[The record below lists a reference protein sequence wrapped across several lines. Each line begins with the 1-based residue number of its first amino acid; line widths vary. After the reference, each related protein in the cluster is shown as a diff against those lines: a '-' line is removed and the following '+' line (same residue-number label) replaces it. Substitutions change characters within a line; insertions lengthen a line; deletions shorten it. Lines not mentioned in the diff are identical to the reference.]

1 MSQTVERPE
10 QAPHEAPAWW
20 TAARLPGEAGAAETA
35 GGGRPGWARLA
46 DSVLASLPVD
56 GDWPAPVEADGD
68 RVFRHAVLP
77 FAAAA
82 RELLVERVP
91 AAEGVWAGVETWL
104 CGQLTALA
112 ARTFVVE
119 LHSAGKA
126 GLLRGTTGRDRFVDF
141 LRLLGG
147 RGYLTEVLGRHP
159 LLARLLAQTCLR
171 TVEAVA
177 ELLTRFAADRA
188 ALRDGLLAGSAA
200 ELSELTLGAG
210 DVHSGGRAVALLGFA
225 DGRRLV
231 YKPRPLGL
239 LARWGELLRWFA
251 EERPGLAPRPL
262 GVLARDGYGWAE
274 YVPARPCADQAGVEL
289 FYRRQG
295 ALLALLYALDA
306 TDMHCENLVACGDQP
321 MLVDV
326 ETLFHPAFTSLTR
339 NGPDPAAAALH
350 RSVAR
355 TALLPTLML
364 GEHGALD
371 VSAFGGGNG
380 EQSPGE
386 VPHWTGAGTDDMR
399 LAHGPRPYA
408 GGANR
413 PVLAGAEVDAGMY
426 RQSLLS
432 GFRAAYE
439 SLVDRRAELLEG
451 ALARF
456 AGEEIRLVMR
466 PTQVYATL
474 LTAATHPAHLAD
486 GAARPEAFAALAE
499 DQGKAHLPALVP
511 HEIAELCA
519 GDVPVF
525 TAAADSVDV
534 TTGTGT
540 VLPGLLAASGL
551 DQARAKIAQL
561 SAEDLREQ
569 EWFVEATLATRRP
582 EVRHSAGT
590 PLPGAVAAVVPD
602 SQHLLALASAIG
614 DDLVARAAHDDGR
627 ANWVG
632 LELLEGRHWL
642 VLPMGA
648 GLAEGYCGTALFLA
662 QLGDLTG
669 TARYSELAAK
679 AVRTLPVLV
688 EVLAEHPELAREVGS
703 GGFFGLGG
711 ICYALARLASLL
723 GDSALTAC
731 LPAAIAATAAADAAA
746 PAGVGE
752 GTAGALAAMHAV
764 YAESGLPEAAA
775 LAATLSR
782 RLAGAPRPTAPG
794 FLWGTA
800 GVDWALGRA
809 GTTADSAGGG
819 LGRAG
824 AGLGWAGAT
833 AADSVAGDPGRAGAA
848 AANSLTGNPGEAGA
862 TARGDWA
869 AATTANPLTGN
880 PGERSGQAGAT
891 AGVGQAGATAA
902 IPLDANLGW
911 CSGLAGQVLA
921 TAAAPGSAGLQPGT
935 AAARRADAFSTAV
948 AARPPSSDQSLCH
961 GELGTLEALVVLAGQ
976 GHEPA
981 VSALRR
987 ATSRLVGAVEGHGL
1001 QCGTPH
1007 GVASPGLLTG
1017 TGGIGFGLLR
1027 VGFAERVPSVLL
1039 LEPSG
1044 LTGK

>member
-20 TAARLPGEAGAAETA
+20 TAARLPGEAG
-35 GGGRPGWARLA
+35 GDRPAWALLA
-46 DSVLASLPVD
+46 DEVLASLPVE
-56 GDWPAPVEADGD
+56 GDWPVPVEADGD

-77 FAAAA
+77 FAAAT

-91 AAEGVWAGVETWL
+91 AAERLWAGIETWL

-126 GLLRGTTGRDRFVDF
+126 GLLRGATGRDRFVDF

-147 RGYLTEVLGRHP
+147 RGHLTEVLGRHP

-171 TVEAVA
+171 TVDAVA

-188 ALRDGLLAGSAA
+188 ALRAGLLAGSSA

-239 LARWGELLRWFA
+239 LARWGDLLRWFA

-326 ETLFHPAFTSLTR
+326 ETLFHPAFTALTR

-413 PVLAGAEVDAGMY
+413 PVLADTEVDAGMY

-439 SLVDRRAELLEG
+439 SLVDRRAELLGG
-451 ALARF
+451 ALAGF

-474 LTAATHPAHLAD
+474 LTAATHPAHLTA

-499 DQGKAHLPALVP
+499 DHGKAHLPALVP
-511 HEIAELCA
+511 HEITELCA

-534 TTGTGT
+534 TTGTGA
-540 VLPGLLAASGL
+540 VLPGLLATSGL

-561 SAEDLREQ
+561 CAEDLREQ

-582 EVRHSAGT
+582 EVRHSAGA
-590 PLPGAVAAVVPD
+590 PLPGAVPAVVPD

-614 DDLVARAAHDDGR
+614 DDLVARAAHDEGR

-632 LELLEGRHWL
+632 LELLDGRHWL

-711 ICYALARLASLL
+711 ICYTLARLASLL

-731 LPAAIAATAAADAAA
+731 LPAAIAA
-746 PAGVGE
+746 
-752 GTAGALAAMHAV
+752 
-764 YAESGLPEAAA
+764 
-775 LAATLSR
+775 
-782 RLAGAPRPTAPG
+782 
-794 FLWGTA
+794 
-800 GVDWALGRA
+800 
-809 GTTADSAGGG
+809 
-819 LGRAG
+819 
-824 AGLGWAGAT
+824 
-833 AADSVAGDPGRAGAA
+833 
-848 AANSLTGNPGEAGA
+848 
-862 TARGDWA
+862 
-869 AATTANPLTGN
+869 
-880 PGERSGQAGAT
+880 
-891 AGVGQAGATAA
+891 
-902 IPLDANLGW
+902 
-911 CSGLAGQVLA
+911 
-921 TAAAPGSAGLQPGT
+921 
-935 AAARRADAFSTAV
+935 
-948 AARPPSSDQSLCH
+948 
-961 GELGTLEALVVLAGQ
+961 
-976 GHEPA
+976 
-981 VSALRR
+981 
-987 ATSRLVGAVEGHGL
+987 
-1001 QCGTPH
+1001 
-1007 GVASPGLLTG
+1007 
-1017 TGGIGFGLLR
+1017 
-1027 VGFAERVPSVLL
+1027 
-1039 LEPSG
+1039 
-1044 LTGK
+1044 

>member
-1 MSQTVERPE
+1 VSQTVERPE

-20 TAARLPGEAGAAETA
+20 TAARLPGE
-35 GGGRPGWARLA
+35 GGSDRPAWALLA
-46 DSVLASLPVD
+46 DEVLAALPAE
-56 GDWPAPVEADGD
+56 GDWPAPVDAEGD

-77 FAAAA
+77 FLTAA
-82 RELLVERVP
+82 RDLLIEREP
-91 AAEGVWAGVETWL
+91 AAGRVWSGVETWL

-112 ARTFVVE
+112 ARTFVLE
-119 LHSAGKA
+119 LHSAKKA
-126 GLLRGTTGRDRFVDF
+126 GLLRGATGRDRFVDF
-141 LRLLGG
+141 LRLLGS
-147 RGYLTEVLGRHP
+147 RGHLSEVLGRHP
-159 LLARLLAQTCLR
+159 VLARLLAQTCLR
-171 TVEAVA
+171 TVDAVA
-177 ELLTRFAADRA
+177 ELLARFAADRA
-188 ALRDGLLAGSAA
+188 ALRAGLLAGSAA

-210 DVHSGGRAVALLGFA
+210 DVHSGGRAVAVLGFA
-225 DGRRLV
+225 DGRQLV

-239 LARWGELLRWFA
+239 LARWSGLLRWFA
-251 EERPGLAPRPL
+251 EERPGLAPRPV

-306 TDMHCENLVACGDQP
+306 TDMHCENLIACGDQP

-399 LAHGPRPYA
+399 LARGPLPYA

-439 SLVDRRAELLEG
+439 SLVDRRAELLAPG
-451 ALARF
+451 GVLAAF

-466 PTQVYATL
+466 PTQVYVTL
-474 LTAATHPAHLAD
+474 LTDSTHPAHLTA
-486 GAARPEAFAALAE
+486 GAARPEAFASLGE
-499 DQGKAHLPALVP
+499 DHGKAHLPALVP
-511 HEIAELCA
+511 HEITELCD

-525 TAAADSVDV
+525 TTAAGSVDV
-534 TTGTGT
+534 TTGTGV

-551 DQARAKIAQL
+551 DQARAKITQL
-561 SAEDLREQ
+561 CAEDLREQ

-582 EVRHSAGT
+582 EVRHGAGA

-614 DDLVARAAHDDGR
+614 DDLVARAAHDDVR

-632 LELLEGRHWL
+632 LELLDGRHWL

-662 QLGDLTG
+662 QLGELTG
-669 TARYSELAAK
+669 TSRYSELAAK

-723 GDSALTAC
+723 GDRTLAAC

-746 PAGVGE
+746 PVGVGE

-764 YAESGLPEAAA
+764 HAESGLPEAAA
-775 LAATLSR
+775 LAATLAR
-782 RLAGAPRPTAPG
+782 RLAGAPRPAASG
-794 FLWGTA
+794 FLWGSA

-809 GTTADSAGGG
+809 G
-819 LGRAG
+819 RI
-824 AGLGWAGAT
+824 
-833 AADSVAGDPGRAGAA
+833 AA
-848 AANSLTGNPGEAGA
+848 A
-862 TARGDWA
+862 
-869 AATTANPLTGN
+869 
-880 PGERSGQAGAT
+880 
-891 AGVGQAGATAA
+891 
-902 IPLDANLGW
+902 PLDDDRDGDLGW
-911 CSGLAGQVLA
+911 CSGLAGRVLA
-921 TAAAPGSAGLQPGT
+921 AAAGPGF
-935 AAARRADAFSTAV
+935 AARAADAFSAAV
-948 AARPPSSDQSLCH
+948 AARPPSTDQSLCH

-976 GHEPA
+976 GHEPS

-1027 VGFAERVPSVLL
+1027 VGFAEQVPSVLL

-1044 LTGK
+1044 HLRK

>member
-10 QAPHEAPAWW
+10 QAPREASAWW
-20 TAARLPGEAGAAETA
+20 TAARLPGEAGES
-35 GGGRPGWARLA
+35 GDRPGWALLT
-46 DSVLASLPVD
+46 DDVLAALPAE
-56 GDWPAPVEADGD
+56 GDWPAPVGADGD

-77 FAAAA
+77 FLAATRSLLVSRVAAA
-82 RELLVERVP
+82 EP
-91 AAEGVWAGVETWL
+91 VWPGVETWL

-112 ARTFVVE
+112 ARTFVLE
-119 LHSAGKA
+119 LHSAKKA
-126 GLLRGTTGRDRFVDF
+126 GLLRGATGRDRFVDF
-141 LRLLGG
+141 LRLLGS
-147 RGYLTEVLGRHP
+147 RDHLTGVLTRHP

-171 TVEAVA
+171 TADAVA
-177 ELLTRFAADRA
+177 ELLTRFAADHAQLRA
-188 ALRDGLLAGSAA
+188 GLLAGSTA

-210 DVHSGGRAVALLGFA
+210 DVHSGGRAVAVLGFA

-239 LARWGELLRWFA
+239 LARWGDLLRWFA
-251 EERPGLAPRPL
+251 QVRPGLAPRPL

-306 TDMHCENLVACGDQP
+306 TDMHCENLIAAGDQP

-326 ETLFHPAFTSLTR
+326 ETLFHPAFTALTR
-339 NGPDPAAAALH
+339 NGPDPAAAALR

-380 EQSPGE
+380 EPSPVE
-386 VPHWTGAGTDDMR
+386 VPHWAGAGTDDMR
-399 LAHGPRPYA
+399 LAHGPLPYA

-439 SLVDRRAELLEG
+439 SLVDRRAELLG
-451 ALARF
+451 GVLDAF

-466 PTQVYATL
+466 PTQVYVTL
-474 LTAATHPAHLAD
+474 LTAATHPAHLTA
-486 GAARPEAFAALAE
+486 GAARPAAFASLAE
-499 DQGKAHLPALVP
+499 DHGKAHLPTLVS
-511 HEIAELCA
+511 HEITELCA

-525 TAAADSVDV
+525 TTAAGSVDV
-534 TTGTGT
+534 TTGTGE

-561 SAEDLREQ
+561 CAEDLREQ

-582 EVRHSAGT
+582 EVRHRAGA

-632 LELLEGRHWL
+632 LELLDGRHWL

-662 QLGDLTG
+662 QLGRLTG

-679 AVRTLPVLV
+679 AVRTLPMLV

-723 GDSALTAC
+723 GDSALAAC

-764 YAESGLPEAAA
+764 HAESGLPEAAE

-782 RLAGAPRPTAPG
+782 RLAGAPRPAAPG
-794 FLWGTA
+794 FLWGAA
-800 GVDWALGRA
+800 GVDWALGR
-809 GTTADSAGGG
+809 GGRTAVDAVS
-819 LGRAG
+819 
-824 AGLGWAGAT
+824 
-833 AADSVAGDPGRAGAA
+833 GD
-848 AANSLTGNPGEAGA
+848 
-862 TARGDWA
+862 
-869 AATTANPLTGN
+869 
-880 PGERSGQAGAT
+880 
-891 AGVGQAGATAA
+891 
-902 IPLDANLGW
+902 LGW
-911 CSGLAGQVLA
+911 CSGVAGRVLA
-921 TAAAPGSAGLQPGT
+921 A
-935 AAARRADAFSTAV
+935 AAARGQAGPPPGPATQAADSFSAAV
-948 AARPPSSDQSLCH
+948 AARPPSADQSLCH
-961 GELGTLEALVVLAGQ
+961 GELGTLETLVVLAGQ
-976 GHEPA
+976 GHEPS

-1027 VGFAERVPSVLL
+1027 VGFAEQVPSVLL

-1044 LTGK
+1044 RHQ

>member
-1 MSQTVERPE
+1 VSQTVERPE
-10 QAPHEAPAWW
+10 QAPQEASTWW
-20 TAARLPGEAGAAETA
+20 TAARLPGETGD
-35 GGGRPGWARLA
+35 GRPAWALLA
-46 DSVLASLPVD
+46 DEVLAAVPAE
-56 GDWPAPVEADGD
+56 GDWPAPVEAEGD
-68 RVFRHAVLP
+68 LVFRHALLP
-77 FAAAA
+77 FLAATHD
-82 RELLVERVP
+82 LLVEREP
-91 AAEGVWAGVETWL
+91 AAERVWPGVETWL
-104 CGQLTALA
+104 CGQLASLA
-112 ARTFVVE
+112 ARTFVLE
-119 LHSAGKA
+119 LHSAKKA
-126 GLLRGTTGRDRFVDF
+126 GLLGGATGRDRFVDF
-141 LRLLGG
+141 LRLLGS
-147 RGYLTEVLGRHP
+147 RGHLTGVLTRHP

-171 TVEAVA
+171 TADAVA

-188 ALRDGLLAGSAA
+188 ALRAGLLAGSAA

-210 DVHSGGRAVALLGFA
+210 DVHSGGRAVAVLGFA

-239 LARWGELLRWFA
+239 LARWSDLLRWFA

-274 YVPARPCADQAGVEL
+274 HVPALPCPDQAGVEL

-306 TDMHCENLVACGDQP
+306 TDMHCENLIASGDQP

-326 ETLFHPAFTSLTR
+326 ETLFHPAFTARTR

-371 VSAFGGGNG
+371 VSGFGGGNG
-380 EQSPGE
+380 EQTPDE
-386 VPHWTGAGTDDMR
+386 VPHWSGAGTDEMR
-399 LAHGPRPYA
+399 LARGRLPYA

-413 PVLAGAEVDAGMY
+413 PVLAGVEVDAGMY

-432 GFRAAYE
+432 GFRSAYE
-439 SLVDRRAELLEG
+439 SLVDRRAELLAPGG
-451 ALARF
+451 ALAGF

-474 LTAATHPAHLAD
+474 LTAATHPAHLAT
-486 GAARPEAFAALAE
+486 GAARPEAFASLAE
-499 DQGKAHLPALVP
+499 DHAKAHLPQLVP
-511 HEIAELCA
+511 HEITELCA

-525 TAAADSVDV
+525 TAAAGSVDV
-534 TTGTGT
+534 TTGTGA
-540 VLPGLLAASGL
+540 VLPGLLAASGI
-551 DQARAKIAQL
+551 DQARAKIAQMC
-561 SAEDLREQ
+561 AEDLREQ

-582 EVRHSAGT
+582 EVRHGAGA

-614 DDLVARAAHDDGR
+614 DDLVARAAHDDVR

-632 LELLEGRHWL
+632 LELLDGRHWL

-662 QLGDLTG
+662 QLGKLTG
-669 TARYSELAAK
+669 TARYTELAAK

-723 GDSALTAC
+723 GDSTLTAC
-731 LPAAIAATAAADAAA
+731 LPAAVAATAAADAAA

-764 YAESGLPEAAA
+764 HAESGLPEAAA

-782 RLAGAPRPTAPG
+782 RLAGAPRPAAPG
-794 FLWGTA
+794 FLWGAA
-800 GVDWALGRA
+800 GVDWALGRGDA
-809 GTTADSAGGG
+809 TTADS
-819 LGRAG
+819 
-824 AGLGWAGAT
+824 
-833 AADSVAGDPGRAGAA
+833 VPGD
-848 AANSLTGNPGEAGA
+848 
-862 TARGDWA
+862 
-869 AATTANPLTGN
+869 
-880 PGERSGQAGAT
+880 
-891 AGVGQAGATAA
+891 
-902 IPLDANLGW
+902 LGW
-911 CSGLAGQVLA
+911 CSGLAGRVLA
-921 TAAAPGSAGLQPGT
+921 AAASPARAGVVPES
-935 AAARRADAFSTAV
+935 ADAFSTAV
-948 AARPPSSDQSLCH
+948 AARPPSTDQSLCH

-976 GHEPA
+976 GHEPSA
-981 VSALRR
+981 SALRR
-987 ATSRLVGAVEGHGL
+987 AASRLVGAVEGHGL

-1007 GVASPGLLTG
+1007 GVTSPGLLTG

-1027 VGFAERVPSVLL
+1027 VGFPEQVPSVLL

-1044 LTGK
+1044 RP

>member
-1 MSQTVERPE
+1 VSQTVERPE
-10 QAPHEAPAWW
+10 QAPREAPAWW
-20 TAARLPGEAGAAETA
+20 TAARLPGEAAEAGEA
-35 GGGRPGWARLA
+35 GGDRPGWALLT
-46 DSVLASLPVD
+46 DEVLASLPAE
-56 GDWPAPVEADGD
+56 GDWPAPLDTDAGGD

-77 FAAAA
+77 FAAATRA
-82 RELLVERVP
+82 LLVAGEP
-91 AAEGVWAGVETWL
+91 AAERVWPGVETWL

-112 ARTFVVE
+112 SRTFVLE
-119 LHSAGKA
+119 LHSAKKA
-126 GLLRGTTGRDRFVDF
+126 GLLRGATGRDRFVDF

-147 RGYLTEVLGRHP
+147 RDHLAGVLARHP

-171 TVEAVA
+171 TADAVA

-188 ALRDGLLAGSAA
+188 ALRAGLLAGGQV

-210 DVHSGGRAVALLGFA
+210 DVHSGGRAVAVLGFA

-239 LARWGELLRWFA
+239 LARWGDLLRWFA
-251 EERPGLAPRPL
+251 QARPGLAPRPL
-262 GVLARDGYGWAE
+262 SVLARDGYGWAE

-326 ETLFHPAFTSLTR
+326 ETLFHPAFTALTR
-339 NGPDPAAAALH
+339 NGPDPAAAALT

-380 EQSPGE
+380 EPSPVE

-399 LAHGPRPYA
+399 LAHGPLPYA

-439 SLVDRRAELLEG
+439 SLVDRRAELLAPGG
-451 ALARF
+451 ALAGF
-456 AGEEIRLVMR
+456 ADEEIRLVMR
-466 PTQVYATL
+466 PTQVYVTL
-474 LTAATHPAHLAD
+474 LTAATHPAHLTA
-486 GAARPEAFAALAE
+486 GAARPEAFASLAE
-499 DQGKAHLPALVP
+499 DRAKAHLPLLVP
-511 HEIAELCA
+511 HEITELCA

-525 TAAADSVDV
+525 TAAAGSVDV
-534 TTGTGT
+534 TTGTGA

-561 SAEDLREQ
+561 CAEDLREQ

-582 EVRHSAGT
+582 EVRHRAGA

-632 LELLEGRHWL
+632 LELLDGRHWL

-662 QLGDLTG
+662 QLGNLTG

-679 AVRTLPVLV
+679 AVRTLPALV

-723 GDSALTAC
+723 GDRALAAC
-731 LPAAIAATAAADAAA
+731 LPAAISATAAADAAA

-764 YAESGLPEAAA
+764 HAESGLPEAAA

-782 RLAGAPRPTAPG
+782 RLAGAPRPAAPG
-794 FLWGTA
+794 FLWGAA
-800 GVDWALGRA
+800 GVDWALGR
-809 GTTADSAGGG
+809 GGRTAVEPVS
-819 LGRAG
+819 
-824 AGLGWAGAT
+824 
-833 AADSVAGDPGRAGAA
+833 GD
-848 AANSLTGNPGEAGA
+848 
-862 TARGDWA
+862 
-869 AATTANPLTGN
+869 
-880 PGERSGQAGAT
+880 
-891 AGVGQAGATAA
+891 
-902 IPLDANLGW
+902 LGW
-911 CSGLAGQVLA
+911 CSGLAGRVLA
-921 TAAAPGSAGLQPGT
+921 A
-935 AAARRADAFSTAV
+935 AAARGHAGPPAGAAAQTADAFSAAV
-948 AARPPSSDQSLCH
+948 AARPPSTDQSLCH
-961 GELGTLEALVVLAGQ
+961 GELGTLETLVVLAGQ
-976 GHEPA
+976 GHEPS

-1027 VGFAERVPSVLL
+1027 VGFSEQVPSVLL

-1044 LTGK
+1044 RP

>member
-20 TAARLPGEAGAAETA
+20 TPARLPGEDGSD
-35 GGGRPGWARLA
+35 RPAWALLA
-46 DSVLASLPVD
+46 DEVLASLPVE
-56 GDWPAPVEADGD
+56 GDWPAPVAADGD

-77 FAAAA
+77 FLAAT
-82 RELLVERVP
+82 RELLLEREP
-91 AAEGVWAGVETWL
+91 AAERVWAGVETWL

-112 ARTFVVE
+112 ARTFVLE
-119 LHSAGKA
+119 LHSAKKH
-126 GLLRGTTGRDRFVDF
+126 GLLRGATGRDRFVDF
-141 LRLLGG
+141 LRLLGS
-147 RGYLTEVLGRHP
+147 RGHLTEVLGRHP
-159 LLARLLAQTCLR
+159 VLARLLAQTCLR
-171 TVEAVA
+171 TADAVA

-188 ALRDGLLAGSAA
+188 ALCAGLLAGSPA

-210 DVHSGGRAVALLGFA
+210 DVHSGGRAVAVLGFA

-239 LARWGELLRWFA
+239 LARWGDLLRWFA
-251 EERPGLAPRPL
+251 QARPGLAPRPVD
-262 GVLARDGYGWAE
+262 VLARDGYGWAE
-274 YVPARPCADQAGVEL
+274 YVPARPCTDHAGVEL

-306 TDMHCENLVACGDQP
+306 TDMHCENLIACGDQP

-399 LAHGPRPYA
+399 LARGPRPYA

-439 SLVDRRAELLEG
+439 SLVDRRAELLG
-451 ALARF
+451 DALAGF

-474 LTAATHPAHLAD
+474 LTGSTHPAHLTA
-486 GAARPEAFAALAE
+486 GAARPAAFASLAE

-511 HEIAELCA
+511 HEITELCD

-525 TAAADSVDV
+525 TAAAGSVDV
-534 TTGTGT
+534 TTGTGA
-540 VLPGLLAASGL
+540 VLPGLLAVSGL

-561 SAEDLREQ
+561 CAEDLREQ

-582 EVRHSAGT
+582 EVRHGAGA

-614 DDLVARAAHDDGR
+614 DDLVARAAHDDVR

-632 LELLEGRHWL
+632 LELLDGRHWL

-662 QLGDLTG
+662 QLGALTG

-723 GDSALTAC
+723 GDSTLAAC
-731 LPAAIAATAAADAAA
+731 LPAAISATAAADAAA

-764 YAESGLPEAAA
+764 HAESGLPEAAA

-782 RLAGAPRPTAPG
+782 RLAVAPRPAAPG
-794 FLWGTA
+794 FLWGAA
-800 GVDWALGRA
+800 GADWALGR
-809 GTTADSAGGG
+809 
-819 LGRAG
+819 
-824 AGLGWAGAT
+824 
-833 AADSVAGDPGRAGAA
+833 GDRTVTEPV
-848 AANSLTGNPGEAGA
+848 TG
-862 TARGDWA
+862 D
-869 AATTANPLTGN
+869 
-880 PGERSGQAGAT
+880 
-891 AGVGQAGATAA
+891 
-902 IPLDANLGW
+902 LGW
-911 CSGLAGQVLA
+911 CSGLAGRVLA
-921 TAAAPGSAGLQPGT
+921 AAAAPGPAGPWPGT
-935 AAARRADAFSTAV
+935 AARAADAFSAAV
-948 AARPPSSDQSLCH
+948 AARPPSTDQSLCH

-976 GHEPA
+976 GHEPS

-987 ATSRLVGAVEGHGL
+987 ATSRLVGAIEGHGL

-1027 VGFAERVPSVLL
+1027 VGFAEQVPSVLL
-1039 LEPSG
+1039 LEPSDIS
-1044 LTGK
+1044 GK